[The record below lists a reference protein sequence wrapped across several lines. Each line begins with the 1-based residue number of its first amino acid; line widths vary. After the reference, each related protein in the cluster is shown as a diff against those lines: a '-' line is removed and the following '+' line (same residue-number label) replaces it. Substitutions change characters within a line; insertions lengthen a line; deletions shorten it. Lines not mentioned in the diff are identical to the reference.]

1 MQTNSLVFVHKSD
14 KGALTVTFNY
24 GDTAVTCFAEDIAEA
39 PAKFLKENLSD
50 VKTSEKDGKVRKY
63 RMSNQKLAVTFEP
76 QGEVTK
82 DEFGRANA
90 RAIITGLAPAPN
102 HLSDIT
108 F

>member
-14 KGALTVTFNY
+14 KGAITVTFNY
-24 GDTAVTCFAEDIAEA
+24 GDTAVTCFAEDISAEA
-39 PAKFLKENLSD
+39 AGFLKQNLSD
-50 VKTSEKDGKVRKY
+50 VKSSEKDGKVRKY
-63 RMSNQKLAVTFEP
+63 RVTTMKMAVAFEP

-90 RAIITGLAPAPN
+90 RAVITGLAPAPN